1 VAVLLIDAGNT
12 RIKWARLRGVDLGP
26 AHAAVHAH
34 WRPGEYARRLL
45 GAVPPERILVASVA
59 GAAVRA
65 ALTQAAR
72 RTRVPISFVRVP
84 ARGAGIRVGYA
95 EAWRLGVDR
104 FIGMVAAH
112 HLFRGVPVCVA
123 GIGTALTLDLIAR
136 SGRHAGGAII
146 PGPALM
152 IQTLLSET
160 SGIRRRA
167 RGGRRTGRGP
177 FGRST
182 RDALEAGAHYAAAAL
197 IDRAVDEATAL
208 VGRPPLVVLT
218 GGGATSVRPLLRSP
232 AVGVPD
238 LVLRGLA
245 VLAAQPRA
253 R

>member
-1 VAVLLIDAGNT
+1 MTVLLIDVGNT
-12 RIKWARLRGVDLGP
+12 RIKWARLQGADLRR
-26 AHAAVHAH
+26 ASAAVHAN
-34 WRPGEYARRLL
+34 WRTEEYARRLI
-45 GAVPPERILVASVA
+45 GAVPPERILVSSVA
-59 GAAVRA
+59 GPAVRA
-65 ALTQAAR
+65 ALTRMAR
-72 RTRVPISFVRVP
+72 RSRVPVSFVKVP
-84 ARGAGIRVGYA
+84 ARRAGITVGYA
-95 EAWRLGVDR
+95 DAWRLGVDR

-136 SGRHAGGAII
+136 SGRHFGGAII
-146 PGPALM
+146 PGPGLM
-152 IQTLLSET
+152 VETLLSGT
-160 SGIRRRA
+160 WGIRRRA

-182 RDALEAGAHYAAAAL
+182 RAANEAGAHYAAAAL
-197 IDRAVDEATAL
+197 IDRAVDEGTAL

-218 GGGATSVRPLLRSP
+218 GGGAEGVRPLVHSP

>member
-1 VAVLLIDAGNT
+1 VAVLLIDVGNT
-12 RIKWARLRGVDLGP
+12 RIKWARLKGEDLGH
-26 AHAAVHAH
+26 AHAAVHAN
-34 WRPGEYARRLL
+34 WRTEDYARRLI
-45 GAVPPERILVASVA
+45 GAVAPERILASSVA
-59 GAAVRA
+59 GPAVRF

-72 RTRVPISFVRVP
+72 RRRVPISFVSVP
-84 ARGAGIRVGYA
+84 ARRAGITVGYA
-95 EAWRLGVDR
+95 ESWRLGVDR

-112 HLFRGVPVCVA
+112 HLFGGVPVCVA

-136 SGRHAGGAII
+136 SGRHFGGAII
-146 PGPALM
+146 PGPVLM
-152 IQTLLSET
+152 VGTLLSST
-160 SGIRRRA
+160 WGIRRRA
-167 RGGRRTGRGP
+167 TGGRRRLRGP

-182 RDALEAGAHYAAAAL
+182 RDAIEAGAHYAAAAL

-218 GGGATSVRPLLRSP
+218 GGGAAGVRPLLHSP

-245 VLAAQPRA
+245 VLATQPRA

>member
-1 VAVLLIDAGNT
+1 MTQLLIDVGNT
-12 RIKWARLRGVDLGP
+12 RIKWARLGPRGLGR
-26 AHAAVHAH
+26 AQAAVHAS
-34 WRPGEYARRLL
+34 WRSAQYARRLI
-45 GAVPPERILVASVA
+45 GSVPPQRILVSSVA
-59 GAAVRA
+59 GPGVRA
-65 ALTQAAR
+65 ALRQMARTQG
-72 RTRVPISFVRVP
+72 VPISFVTVP
-84 ARGAGIRVGYA
+84 ARRAGITVGYA
-95 EAWRLGVDR
+95 EPWRLGVDR

-136 SGRHAGGAII
+136 NGRHCGGAII

-152 IQTLLSET
+152 VDTLLSGT
-160 SGIRRRA
+160 WGIRRRA

-197 IDRAVDEATAL
+197 IDRAVDEAIAL
-208 VGRPPLVVLT
+208 VARPPLVVLT
-218 GGGATSVRPLLRSP
+218 GGAAAAVRPLVRSP

>member
-1 VAVLLIDAGNT
+1 MTVLLIDVGNT
-12 RIKWARLRGVDLGP
+12 RIKWARLEGADLGR

-34 WRPGEYARRLL
+34 WGAGHYARRLFGPRL
-45 GAVPPERILVASVA
+45 PGRILVSSVA
-59 GAAVRA
+59 GPRVRA

-72 RTRVPISFVRVP
+72 AARVPIGFVAVP

-104 FIGMVAAH
+104 FCGMLAAH
-112 HLFRGVPVCVA
+112 RLFPGLPVCVA
-123 GIGTALTLDLIAR
+123 GVGTALTVDLVAR
-136 SGRHAGGAII
+136 SGRHFGGAII

-152 IQTLLSET
+152 VQSLLSGT

-167 RGGRRTGRGP
+167 RGGRRSNRGP

-182 RDALEAGAHYAAAAL
+182 RDAIEAGAHFAAAAL
-197 IDRAVDEATAL
+197 IDRAVDEGIVL

-218 GGGATSVRPLLRSP
+218 GGGADGVRPLLRSP

-245 VLAAQPRA
+245 VLAAQPPA

>member
-1 VAVLLIDAGNT
+1 MAILLIDAGNT
-12 RIKWARLRGVDLGP
+12 RIKWARLRGAQLG
-26 AHAAVHAH
+26 AARAAVHAN
-34 WRPGEYARRLL
+34 WRAAGYARHLL
-45 GAVPPERILVASVA
+45 GTTPPERMLVSSVA
-59 GAAVRA
+59 GPAVRT
-65 ALTQAAR
+65 ALTQVARAA
-72 RTRVPISFVRVP
+72 RVPISFVTVP
-84 ARGAGIRVGYA
+84 ARGAGITVGYA

-104 FIGMVAAH
+104 FAGMVAAH
-112 HLFRGVPVCVA
+112 QLFPGIPVCVA
-123 GIGTALTLDLIAR
+123 GSGTALTLDLLAR
-136 SGRHAGGAII
+136 SGRHLGGAIV

-152 IQTLLSET
+152 MQTLLSGT
-160 SGIRRRA
+160 YGIRRRA
-167 RGGRRTGRGP
+167 RGGRRTGHGP

-218 GGGATSVRPLLRSP
+218 GGGASGVRPLVHSP